1 MTNQAA
7 AQQLKVKVDA
17 EQRSRLQQRC
27 SALKPINV
35 KATETSQ
42 CNYKAKAKA
51 KTKTTTAAATTTMS
65 TATTAT
71 VSTITT
77 TTTRLHKVDTM

>member
-17 EQRSRLQQRC
+17 EQRSRRQLRC

-42 CNYKAKAKA
+42 CNYKAKAQP
-51 KTKTTTAAATTTMS
+51 KTKTTAAATTTIS
-65 TATTAT
+65 TAKTTT
-71 VSTITT
+71 VSTITK